1 MKDRLR
7 LLAIELVNLA
17 HRRSREL
24 RLTRWKRKAESMPD
38 DQKVLFAIDTKT
50 DLFARVRSPFIVAG
64 WLIPA
69 PQNPL
74 VEIRV
79 EVDGQLRAKA
89 ATGLKRQDVADAFPD
104 RAGSLWSGF
113 VAEVFIDDLADS
125 KVRVEV
131 KAVLDDGEISVDR
144 FQARVKGF
152 DRVVTRRPTNWRY
165 ADILACP
172 RCLGSMRET
181 ESGFQCARCERDFA
195 KRRGTPVFT
204 RAGEIILS
212 HLLVTNPTNPNAEE
226 HTALIKN
233 LAGGL
238 VLDLGAGNPRESEHH
253 PNVVFHEFVQY
264 AHTDVVSVCD
274 QLPYR
279 EGIFDAVI
287 SKAAFEHLAR
297 PWDMA
302 EEIYRVLKPGGFVTV
317 DTAFMYPLH
326 GDPYHFFNMTLDGV
340 REIFKRFQTVRCGIK
355 PYQTPSYGLRAQMDI
370 MLEHLRSEDWRQRI
384 TGWRDSIGED
394 LDNALDAKGRERLAA
409 GVFFEGTKP
418 VNPSS

>member
-1 MKDRLR
+1 MKNRLR
-7 LLAIELVNLA
+7 LLAIDLVNLT
-17 HRRSREL
+17 HRRVREL
-24 RLTRWKRKAESMPD
+24 RLARSKRKAEGMSD
-38 DQKVLFAIDTKT
+38 NQKVLFAVDTKT
-50 DLFARVRSPFIVAG
+50 DLFARVRSPFVVAG

-69 PQNPL
+69 PESAL

-79 EVDGQLRAKA
+79 EVDGQLRARA

-104 RAGSLWSGF
+104 KAGALWSGF
-113 VAEVFIDDLADS
+113 AAEVFIDDLADR
-125 KVRVEV
+125 KVSVEV
-131 KAVLDDGEISVDR
+131 KAVLADGEISVDR

-152 DRVVTRRPTNWRY
+152 DRLVSRRPTNWRY
-165 ADILACP
+165 RDILACP
-172 RCLGSMRET
+172 LCLGSLHET
-181 ESGFQCARCERDFA
+181 ESGFQCPRCERDFN
-195 KRRGTPVFT
+195 KRRATPVFT
-204 RAGEIILS
+204 RAGEVILS

-226 HTALIKN
+226 HTKLIKDMAN
-233 LAGGL
+233 GL

-274 QLPYR
+274 RLPYR

-297 PWDMA
+297 PWEMA
-302 EEIYRVLKPGGFVTV
+302 DEIYRVLKPGGFVTV

-326 GDPYHFFNMTLDGV
+326 GDPYHFFNMTLDGAK
-340 REIFKRFQTVRCGIK
+340 EIFRRFNMVRCGVK

-370 MLEHLRSEDWRQRI
+370 MLDHLRAEDWRRRI
-384 TGWRDSIGED
+384 TEIRDSIGEE
-394 LDNALDAKGRERLAA
+394 LDKALDAKGIERLAA

-418 VNPSS
+418 LDH

>member
-7 LLAIELVNLA
+7 LLAIKLANLA
-17 HRRSREL
+17 HRRGRER
-24 RLTRWKRKAESMPD
+24 RLARWKRKAKSMPD
-38 DQKVLFAIDTKT
+38 DQKVLFAIDTKA
-50 DLFARVRSPFIVAG
+50 DLLARVSSPFIVAG

-69 PQNPL
+69 PENPL
-74 VEIRV
+74 VGILV

-89 ATGLKRQDVADAFPD
+89 ATGLKRPDVADAFPD
-104 RAGSLWSGF
+104 RVGALWSGF
-113 VAEVFIDDLADS
+113 ATEVFMDDLADR
-125 KVRVEV
+125 KVSVEV
-131 KAVLDDGEISVDR
+131 KAVFAVGEVSVDR
-144 FQARVKGF
+144 FQARVKGL
-152 DRVVTRRPTNWRY
+152 DRVVSRRPTNWRY

-172 RCLGSMRET
+172 ICLGTLRET
-181 ESGFQCARCERDFA
+181 ESAFQCGRCERDFA

-204 RAGEIILS
+204 RAGEVILS
-212 HLLVTNPTNPNAEE
+212 HLLVTNPTNPNSAE
-226 HTALIKN
+226 HTALIKD
-233 LAGGL
+233 LANGL
-238 VLDLGAGNPRESEHH
+238 ILDLGAGNPRESEHF

-274 QLPYR
+274 KLPYR
-279 EGIFDAVI
+279 DGIFDAVI

-355 PYQTPSYGLRAQMDI
+355 PYQTPSYGLRAQMEI
-370 MLEHLRSEDWRQRI
+370 MLEHLQSDEWRARI
-384 TGWRDSIGED
+384 SAMRDSIGEE
-394 LDNALDAKGRERLAA
+394 LDKALDAKGRERLAA

-418 VNPSS
+418 ANTG

>member
-1 MKDRLR
+1 MKNQLR
-7 LLAIELVNLA
+7 LLAIDLVNLT
-17 HRRSREL
+17 HRRVREL
-24 RLTRWKRKAESMPD
+24 RLARSKRKAEGMSD
-38 DQKVLFAIDTKT
+38 NQKVLFAVDTKT
-50 DLFARVRSPFIVAG
+50 DLFARVRSPFVVAG

-69 PQNPL
+69 PESAL

-79 EVDGQLRAKA
+79 EVDGQLRARA

-104 RAGSLWSGF
+104 KAGALWSGF
-113 VAEVFIDDLADS
+113 AAEVSIDDLVDR
-125 KVRVEV
+125 KVSVEV
-131 KAVLDDGEISVDR
+131 KAVLADGEISVDR

-152 DRVVTRRPTNWRY
+152 DRLVSRRPTNWRY
-165 ADILACP
+165 GDILACP
-172 RCLGSMRET
+172 LCLGSLHET
-181 ESGFQCARCERDFA
+181 ESGFQCPRCERDFN

-204 RAGEIILS
+204 SKGEVILS

-226 HTALIKN
+226 HTKLIKDMPN
-233 LAGGL
+233 GL

-274 QLPYR
+274 RLPYR

-297 PWDMA
+297 PWEMA
-302 EEIYRVLKPGGFVTV
+302 DEIYRVLKPGGFVTV

-326 GDPYHFFNMTLDGV
+326 GDPYHFFNMTLDGAK
-340 REIFKRFQTVRCGIK
+340 EIFRRFNMVRCGVK

-370 MLEHLRSEDWRQRI
+370 MLDHLRAEDWRRRI
-384 TGWRDSIGED
+384 TEIRDSIGEE
-394 LDNALDAKGRERLAA
+394 LDKALDAKGIERLAA

-418 VNPSS
+418 LDH

>member
-1 MKDRLR
+1 
-7 LLAIELVNLA
+7 
-17 HRRSREL
+17 
-24 RLTRWKRKAESMPD
+24 MPD
-38 DQKVLFAIDTKT
+38 DQKMLFAIDTKT
-50 DLFARVRSPFIVAG
+50 DLLARVRSPFIVAG
-64 WLIPA
+64 WLIAA
-69 PQNPL
+69 PENPL

-79 EVDGQLRAKA
+79 EVNGQLRAKA
-89 ATGLKRQDVADAFPD
+89 ATGLKRQDVADALPD
-104 RAGSLWSGF
+104 KAGALWSGF
-113 VAEVFIDDLADS
+113 AAEVFVDDLADS
-125 KVRVEV
+125 KVSVEV
-131 KAVLDDGEISVDR
+131 KAVLADGEVSVDR

-152 DRVVTRRPTNWRY
+152 DRVVSRRPTNWRY
-165 ADILACP
+165 ADILVCP
-172 RCLGSMRET
+172 ICLGSLRET
-181 ESGFQCARCERDFA
+181 ESAFQCVRCERDFD

-204 RAGEIILS
+204 REGEEILS

-226 HTALIKN
+226 HTALIKD
-233 LAGGL
+233 LANGL

-274 QLPYR
+274 KLPYR

-302 EEIYRVLKPGGFVTV
+302 DEIYRVLKPGGFVTV

-384 TGWRDSIGED
+384 TAWRDLIGED
-394 LDNALDAKGRERLAA
+394 LDHALDAKGQERLAA

-418 VNPSS
+418 VNTSG